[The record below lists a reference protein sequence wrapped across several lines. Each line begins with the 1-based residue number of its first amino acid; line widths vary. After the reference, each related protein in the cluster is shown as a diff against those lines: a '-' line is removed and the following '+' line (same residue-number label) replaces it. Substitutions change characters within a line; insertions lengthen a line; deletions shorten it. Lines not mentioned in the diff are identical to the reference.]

1 MGVLLGHNLQTVVNE
16 IVTRTKTDSGTRQ
29 RMEAKELELAKSDL
43 DGNSDRER
51 IKHSTTNRGITT
63 YTDSRERNNSKV
75 ERLDESPPLHW
86 SDN

>member
-1 MGVLLGHNLQTVVNE
+1 
-16 IVTRTKTDSGTRQ
+16 
-29 RMEAKELELAKSDL
+29 MEAKELELAKSDL

-51 IKHSTTNRGITT
+51 IEHSTTNRDVTT